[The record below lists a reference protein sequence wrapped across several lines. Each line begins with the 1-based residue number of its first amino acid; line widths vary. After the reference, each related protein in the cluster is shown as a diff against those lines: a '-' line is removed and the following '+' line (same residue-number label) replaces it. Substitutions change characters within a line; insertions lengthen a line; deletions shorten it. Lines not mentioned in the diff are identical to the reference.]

1 MINMERKD
9 HRVEVEVMDLNSNNS
24 LDLAEVV
31 ASVISTSVTLK
42 IYLDRLLVARILSP
56 TSLTTTM
63 NFSVVDLEVWV
74 LWEQDNNN
82 RRENKI
88 EVLITEK

>member
-1 MINMERKD
+1 MERKD

-63 NFSVVDLEVWV
+63 NFSAVDLEVWV
-74 LWEQDNNN
+74 
-82 RRENKI
+82 
-88 EVLITEK
+88 

>member
-1 MINMERKD
+1 MERKD

-74 LWEQDNNN
+74 
-82 RRENKI
+82 
-88 EVLITEK
+88 

>member
-1 MINMERKD
+1 MINMEKKD
-9 HRVEVEVMDLNSNNS
+9 HKVEVEVMDLNSNNS

-74 LWEQDNNN
+74 
-82 RRENKI
+82 
-88 EVLITEK
+88 

>member
-1 MINMERKD
+1 MINMEKKD
-9 HRVEVEVMDLNSNNS
+9 HKVEVEVMDLNSNNS

-42 IYLDRLLVARILSP
+42 IYLDRLLVARILSL

-74 LWEQDNNN
+74 
-82 RRENKI
+82 
-88 EVLITEK
+88 